1 MVISPA
7 GQDEKRTKA
16 MKKLAQWLDLGH
28 YLHDPAHVVAGLVAT
43 VLVSTT
49 VLSSMSD
56 SSIDPISGARG
67 NQLVLSSLNSEDLRD
82 RPTNI
87 SDLARLEERSSF
99 AATPVMALGDTA
111 RRLERERRCLATG
124 VYFEARGETYLGQT
138 AVAEVIL
145 NRVASENYPNT
156 ICDVVFEGSYRRTGC
171 QFSFTCDGESD
182 RPRDLQAW
190 RKAQR
195 LASLVT
201 MGVARERLMAENVYN
216 YHADY
221 VEPVWAARL
230 YRVAKIGKHIFYS
243 RTRSS
248 S

>member
-1 MVISPA
+1 
-7 GQDEKRTKA
+7 
-16 MKKLAQWLDLGH
+16 MKKLAQWLDLGR
-28 YLHDPAHVVAGLVAT
+28 YLHDPAHIAAGLVAT
-43 VLVSTT
+43 ILVSTT
-49 VLSSMSD
+49 AFASLSD
-56 SSIDPISGARG
+56 SAIDPISGVQG
-67 NQLVLSSLNSEDLRD
+67 NQLMLSSLASEDLMD

-87 SDLARLEERSSF
+87 GELAQLDERSSY
-99 AATPVMALGDTA
+99 AATPVKALGDTA

-124 VYFEARGETYLGQT
+124 VYFEARGETYEGQT

-145 NRVASENYPNT
+145 NRVASSDYPNT
-156 ICDVVFEGSYRRTGC
+156 ICDVVFQGSYRRTGC

-195 LASLVT
+195 LAALVT
-201 MGVARERLMAENVYN
+201 MGVARERLVAENVYN

-221 VEPVWAARL
+221 VEPIWASQL